1 MMIRVIL
8 TKRDVLF
15 PLIPGRRVL
24 VGISH
29 PRTPPITSFVLVF
42 HTDQK
47 VRPLFSR
54 NPIPTY
60 RMFSVTDDEAASN
73 TTSASL
79 ERGLAF
85 GWLKCITSPNEF
97 RLTEVAI
104 VAYQSNINKGFRF
117 LQQFWV
123 NNAK

>member
-1 MMIRVIL
+1 
-8 TKRDVLF
+8 
-15 PLIPGRRVL
+15 
-24 VGISH
+24 
-29 PRTPPITSFVLVF
+29 
-42 HTDQK
+42 
-47 VRPLFSR
+47 
-54 NPIPTY
+54 
-60 RMFSVTDDEAASN
+60 MFSVTDDEAASN